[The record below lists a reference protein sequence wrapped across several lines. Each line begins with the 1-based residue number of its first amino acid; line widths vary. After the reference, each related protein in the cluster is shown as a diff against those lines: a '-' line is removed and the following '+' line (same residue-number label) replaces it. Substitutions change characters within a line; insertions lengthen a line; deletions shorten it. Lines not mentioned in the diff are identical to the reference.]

1 MLVPRA
7 PRCLF
12 STCLSLATT
21 SLVKSE
27 TVVRSRNCVQSK
39 IFTRTF
45 LRGEARQ
52 SEGADAYH
60 EGVADHFQRFISS
73 NVITVRRYGCIGAV
87 DKRGIVFF
95 VIRSFARVLRGE
107 AREECRHQRVPE
119 GADAH
124 HEGANDHFR
133 RSISVDTLIL
143 RQDERGG
150 AANEGT
156 MVPFAMRCR
165 TRESKRENT

>member
-1 MLVPRA
+1 M
-7 PRCLF
+7 
-12 STCLSLATT
+12 
-21 SLVKSE
+21 E
-27 TVVRSRNCVQSK
+27 TES
-39 IFTRTF
+39 
-45 LRGEARQ
+45 
-52 SEGADAYH
+52 DW
-60 EGVADHFQRFISS
+60 D
-73 NVITVRRYGCIGAV
+73 RYGSSCG
-87 DKRGIVFF
+87 
-95 VIRSFARVLRGE
+95 
-107 AREECRHQRVPE
+107 REECRHQRVPE

-165 TRESKRENT
+165 TRESKHENT

>member
-1 MLVPRA
+1 MKA
-7 PRCLF
+7 
-12 STCLSLATT
+12 
-21 SLVKSE
+21 E

-52 SEGADAYH
+52 S
-60 EGVADHFQRFISS
+60 
-73 NVITVRRYGCIGAV
+73 
-87 DKRGIVFF
+87 
-95 VIRSFARVLRGE
+95 
-107 AREECRHQRVPE
+107 E

-165 TRESKRENT
+165 TRESKHENT